1 MPLILHLFQRFESF
15 SRLWFGPKNWKWI
28 SNVQASHMNLN
39 CDQPKTKTQDPKED
53 RIERREAKNVN
64 IFLPELFH
72 VFPILIWSIYILFG
86 IFKLV
91 TFFGHISHWPIRPK
105 DHSSGYLSV
114 SHSFIPVPGLFPC
127 LSVCVC
133 LWVRVKW
140 LKWIQ
145 PRLSYEGAAVGKL
158 PHTYGKI
165 WYPIFFEIPRRFARL
180 TFLQTPYQD
189 FILVKFTEIITFL
202 IRNLDWI

>member
-1 MPLILHLFQRFESF
+1 
-15 SRLWFGPKNWKWI
+15 
-28 SNVQASHMNLN
+28 MNLN

-133 LWVRVKW
+133 VCLWVRVKW

-165 WYPIFFEIPRRFARL
+165 WYPIFFEIPRRFCQA
-180 TFLQTPYQD
+180 PPSK
-189 FILVKFTEIITFL
+189 ILFSLSPLKW
-202 IRNLDWI
+202 NLDWFQNKGYLMFCCWCLIQVQLFVCSI